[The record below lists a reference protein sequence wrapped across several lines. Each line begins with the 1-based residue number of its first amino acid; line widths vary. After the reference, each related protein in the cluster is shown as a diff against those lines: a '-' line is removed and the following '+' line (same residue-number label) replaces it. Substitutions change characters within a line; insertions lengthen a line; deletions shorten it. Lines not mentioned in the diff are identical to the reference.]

1 MSSYRSLKIAFA
13 FALIDAVSPWL
24 LILFYLTGID
34 LVWLVNVNFAL
45 MSLFLIGMSRRLP
58 RLSTLSVI
66 LGLALVASI
75 IKFTMVPF
83 YDNSQE
89 LHHYLSYA
97 FGLIM
102 PVAALCFVAS
112 FEEGNAEKIHAILSQ
127 WARRYA
133 AIAVPGIILYS
144 LFYFSGHIA
153 YFGLGVNFHYI
164 YPFFLNGK
172 VTPVIAFAVLIL
184 ISGKR
189 AVLINYLLQTLS
201 YFSGRIAKQMV
212 SSIVIIGFVGVSLVA
227 VYNFTSLLDRF
238 SWMFEGQYDFSDPY
252 FVLIAGGGRFEEI
265 FGIFD
270 YFAQKPFEIILGAP
284 PGNFFV
290 WEIYTGESVRK
301 NYSHVTFFG
310 LIFRYGIF
318 YSLALYVFFIVT
330 VIRHW
335 GSKDPIY
342 LVIVG
347 VVTSSLFGANLV
359 IDPTSWLFLGLF
371 IQLRPRR
378 LKKTYMAPCA

>member
-1 MSSYRSLKIAFA
+1 MSNYRSLKIALA
-13 FALIDAVSPWL
+13 FALIDAISPWML
-24 LILFYLTGID
+24 VVFYLTGID
-34 LVWLVNVNFAL
+34 LLWLVNVNFTL

-75 IKFTMVPF
+75 IKFAMVPY

-97 FGLIM
+97 FGLVM

-112 FEEGNAEKIHAILSQ
+112 FEQGDTQQIHALLSQ

-133 AIAVPGIILYS
+133 AIAVPGILLYS
-144 LFYFSGHIA
+144 FLYFTGHIA
-153 YFGLGVNFHYI
+153 YFGLGANFHYI

-172 VTPVIAFAVLIL
+172 VTPVVAFAVIIL

-201 YFSGRIAKQMV
+201 YFSARIGKQMV
-212 SSIVIIGFVGVSLVA
+212 SSVAIIGLVGVSLVA
-227 VYNFTSLLDRF
+227 VYNFTTLLDRF
-238 SWMFEGQYDFSDPY
+238 SWVFEGQYDFSDPY
-252 FVLIAGGGRFEEI
+252 FVLIAGGGRFEEL
-265 FGIFD
+265 FGIAD

-284 PGNFFV
+284 PGNFYV
-290 WEIYTGESVRK
+290 LEGYTGESANK
-301 NYSHVTFFG
+301 NYSHITFFG
-310 LIFRYGIF
+310 LMFRYGIF
-318 YSLALYVFFIVT
+318 YALALYVFFIAT

-335 GSKDPIY
+335 GSKDPLY
-342 LVIVG
+342 LVIIG

-359 IDPTSWLFLGLF
+359 IDPMSWLFLGLF

-378 LKKTYMAPCA
+378 LQ